1 MTGASISQLVLG
13 RMLFCNGLTKLA
25 TEVVSA
31 VAVGYAAVFRDSS
44 FRRDGDIVI
53 ASGLPQCAYPRGG
66 VCVGRVFL
74 TGPLPSRAVIAHEK
88 RHVTQWYR
96 YGALFP
102 LLYAVAGRDAFSNR
116 FEIEAGLEDGGYL
129 PAQRA
134 R

>member
-1 MTGASISQLVLG
+1 MTGASISALVLG

-102 LLYAVAGRDAFSNR
+102 LLYAAAGKNPLTNR
-116 FEIEAGLEDGGYL
+116 FEVEAGLEEGGYL

-134 R
+134 H

>member
-102 LLYAVAGRDAFSNR
+102 LLYAVAGRDALSNR
-116 FEIEAGLEDGGYL
+116 LEIEAGLEDGGYL

>member
-1 MTGASISQLVLG
+1 MTVVSISALVLG
-13 RMLFCNGLTKLA
+13 RMVFCNGLTKLA

-31 VAVGYAAVFRDSS
+31 FAAGYAAAFRDSA
-44 FRRDGDIVI
+44 FRRDGDLVI
-53 ASGLPQCAYPRGG
+53 ASGLPQRAYPRGG

-74 TGPLPSRAVIAHEK
+74 TGPRPSRAVIAHEK

-129 PAQRA
+129 PVQRP

>member
-102 LLYAVAGRDAFSNR
+102 LLYAVAGRDALSNK

>member
-1 MTGASISQLVLG
+1 MTVGSISRLVLG
-13 RMLFCNGLTKLA
+13 RMLFCNGLTKLT

-31 VAVGYAAVFRDSS
+31 FAVGYAAVSRDSS
-44 FRRDGDIVI
+44 FRCDGDLVI
-53 ASGLPQCAYPRGG
+53 ASGLPQRAYPRGG

-74 TGPLPSRAVIAHEK
+74 TGPPPSRAVIAHEK
-88 RHVTQWYR
+88 RHVKQWYR

-102 LLYAVAGRDAFSNR
+102 LLYAAAGKNPLTNR

-129 PAQRA
+129 PVQRP

>member
-88 RHVTQWYR
+88 RRVTQWYR

-102 LLYAVAGRDAFSNR
+102 LLYAVAGRDALSNR

>member
-1 MTGASISQLVLG
+1 MTVVSISALVLG
-13 RMLFCNGLTKLA
+13 RMLFCNGLTKLT

-102 LLYAVAGRDAFSNR
+102 LLYAVAGRDALSNR